1 MTVKF
6 NYYLRMKEKLL
17 RKYRLFKRAATN
29 YEYHKWVL
37 SDGDKNLLLNL
48 ELDENSI
55 FFELG
60 GFDGTYS
67 KQVLDKY
74 SPITYVFEPSKEYYD
89 YLNSVL
95 KGPNVK
101 VVNKGLSN
109 FNGVLFLVNIGDK
122 SFTTDSLHENAEKI
136 EVIKLSEYM
145 ENNNIKKIDLIN
157 INVEGAEY
165 EILDDLINSEKIKDI
180 HNIHIQF
187 HKNKKKYKKLRKN
200 LQLKLSNTHKQTW
213 NYNYVWEKWEKV
225 I

>member
-6 NYYLRMKEKLL
+6 NYHSRMKEKLL
-17 RKYRLFKRAATN
+17 RKYKLFKRAVTN
-29 YEYHKWVL
+29 NEYHKWVL
-37 SDGDKNLLLNL
+37 SDGDNNLLLNL
-48 ELDENSI
+48 ELDKESI

-67 KQVLDKY
+67 KQVLNKY

-89 YLNSVL
+89 YLNGVL
-95 KGPNVK
+95 KGPKIK

-109 FNGVLFLVNIGDK
+109 FNGDLFLVNIGDK
-122 SFTTDSLHENAEKI
+122 SFTTDSFHENAEKI
-136 EVIKLSEYM
+136 EVIQLSEYM
-145 ENNNIKKIDLIN
+145 EENNIKKIDLLN

-180 HNIHIQF
+180 YNLHIQF
-187 HKNKKKYKKLRKN
+187 HKNRKDYKKLRKS
-200 LQLKLSNTHKQTW
+200 LQQKLAKTHNQTW
-213 NYNYVWEKWEKV
+213 NYDYIWEKWEKV